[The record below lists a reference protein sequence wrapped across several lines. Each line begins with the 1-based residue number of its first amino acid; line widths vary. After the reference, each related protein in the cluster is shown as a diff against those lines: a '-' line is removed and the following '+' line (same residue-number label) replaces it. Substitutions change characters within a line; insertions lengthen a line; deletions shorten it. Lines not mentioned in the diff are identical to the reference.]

1 MESDFP
7 IGGNPPRVRIRDL
20 WYEPLAE
27 ALIASHEGKTE
38 KLKNPHPL
46 GSLARW
52 SWLIGR
58 LGGWDGYHGHGY
70 KPAGPKNH
78 RQRLAKIRSRPPRL
92 DTKKYGTPLA
102 RWERCYDDAHYA

>member
-70 KPAGPKNH
+70 KPAGPKTIANGLRRFEAV
-78 RQRLAKIRSRPPRL
+78 RQGWTLKNMGLP
-92 DTKKYGTPLA
+92 
-102 RWERCYDDAHYA
+102 